1 MANEKTLHEL
11 VKAGVWEIDSQG
23 RIWNK
28 DKGKRIERRQS
39 HGYLQV
45 SKKTNGVQIH
55 TGAHRLVY
63 HHFKGEIPHGM
74 VINHINGIKGDN
86 RPENL
91 EVVTPSENMKH
102 AFRTG
107 LLNSKERHNARKLT
121 NNQVSEIRE
130 TYAIGGGNSKTN
142 CRQIRS
148 VAFGN
153 ITDSQRGQE
162 KSSRRANGRLH
173 QSQREIRPKRGASC
187 KLTPPSPNQPHKRA
201 AVSF

>member
-1 MANEKTLHEL
+1 MANEKELHEL

-39 HGYLQV
+39 HGYSQV

-130 TYAIGGGNSKTN
+130 TYAIGGVTQK
-142 CRQIRS
+142 QIAAKYGVSRS
-148 VAFGN
+148 AISLIV
-153 ITDSQRGQE
+153 RGDRRKVQGGPTADYT
-162 KSSRRANGRLH
+162 SRRGRFAPKEVHHAN
-173 QSQREIRPKRGASC
+173 
-187 KLTPPSPNQPHKRA
+187 
-201 AVSF
+201 